1 MATVGKEGATKER
14 MGAAATALA
23 TALAHQLKADPDGGD
38 GGRGRRVELREILTQ
53 VLDERGIARGAAR
66 RVPLRRGHAVGRDHE
81 AQRVL
86 VKIVASCH
94 VQKLFELAEARV
106 DPRHQV
112 GRALRSHRVD
122 GRDAAL
128 DARGVALGPVDEH
141 LHTGEGGGGC
151 SRRGGG
157 YCRRGGLLSACGN
170 AARALSGA
178 R

>member
-1 MATVGKEGATKER
+1 M
-14 MGAAATALA
+14 
-23 TALAHQLKADPDGGD
+23 
-38 GGRGRRVELREILTQ
+38 ELREILTQ

-66 RVPLRRGHAVGRDHE
+66 RVPLRRGHAVGRDHK

-86 VKIVASCH
+86 VQMVASGH

-141 LHTGEGGGGC
+141 VGAVRVGHDAKVVVGRERRDEGVG
-151 SRRGGG
+151 RV
-157 YCRRGGLLSACGN
+157 LGN
-170 AARALSGA
+170 VKL
-178 R
+178 